1 MNADKTVGPRKILVN
16 KGARPEDKPIW
27 IEGPHLYKINGNYFL
42 MSAEGGTAGW
52 HSEVI
57 FRGDSPTGKFT
68 PWKNNPILTQRQLD
82 AERPNPVT
90 CAGHADLVQ
99 TREGGLVGSLSG
111 LPSHKQHVREFRT

>member
-1 MNADKTVGPRKILVN
+1 
-16 KGARPEDKPIW
+16 
-27 IEGPHLYKINGNYFL
+27 
-42 MSAEGGTAGW
+42 MSAEGGTGNW

-90 CAGHADLVQ
+90 CAGHADLVPNPG
-99 TREGGLVGSLSG
+99 RGLVGSLSG

>member
-57 FRGDSPTGKFT
+57 FRGDSSDGQIHTVEEQPYSDPASVGCGASQSGDVRWTCRFGS
-68 PWKNNPILTQRQLD
+68 NPGR
-82 AERPNPVT
+82 
-90 CAGHADLVQ
+90 
-99 TREGGLVGSLSG
+99 GLVGSLSG